1 MPLFFAYG
9 TLAPLDAETA
19 TANGWEADA
28 VRGRLYDLGPYPALV
43 DHEDQKADWVEGY
56 VRPVTWDLVRER
68 LDPYEGVEKGPYR
81 RVSAMTRAGRE
92 VWLYVY
98 DQVLPVTAIGPISHW
113 NSSKRVR
120 FFTPP
125 ENQPGGR

>member
-9 TLAPLDAETA
+9 TLAPLDAEMA
-19 TANGWEADA
+19 IAEGWEADA

-43 DHEDQKADWVEGY
+43 DLADQNANWVEGY
-56 VRPVTWDLVRER
+56 VRSVTWELLTER
-68 LDPYEGVEKGPYR
+68 LDPYEGVDTGPYR
-81 RVSAMTRAGRE
+81 RVSATTRAGKE

-98 DQVLPVTAIGPISHW
+98 GQVLPTTAIGPTAKW

-120 FFTPP
+120 FFSPL
-125 ENQPGGR
+125 EDQPGGR